1 MQKIDIRPMGPHE
14 YAVRLTEGTDTTHHR
29 VTVPED
35 LVDDLGITDERR
47 LVHESFEFLLERY
60 SADSIRD
67 EFDLD
72 DISREDP
79 AYTEEIRT
87 RLS

>member
-1 MQKIDIRPMGPHE
+1 MQRIDIRPMGPHE
-14 YAVRLTEGTDTTHHR
+14 YAVQVTEGVYTTHHR

-35 LVDDLGITDERR
+35 LIDDLGVTDERR
-47 LVHESFEFLLERY
+47 LVHESLEFLLERH
-60 SADSIRD
+60 SAESLRS

-79 AYTEEIRT
+79 AYTEEMRT